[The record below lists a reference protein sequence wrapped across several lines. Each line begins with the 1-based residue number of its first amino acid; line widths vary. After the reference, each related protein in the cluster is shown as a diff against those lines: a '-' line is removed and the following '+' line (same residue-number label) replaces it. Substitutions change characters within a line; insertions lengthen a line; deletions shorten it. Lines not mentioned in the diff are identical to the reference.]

1 MYFNLL
7 SCNMIKWIPGVLVL
21 MFFSCKQPKK
31 DNPSSAVNEKI
42 ALMKT
47 DQAFSDMSLNKGM
60 KAAFIEYIDSN
71 GVLLRSGHL
80 PIIGASAIDFLIQQN
95 DTSYSMSWQPQNAFV
110 AQSADLGYTYGIY
123 AVQPTTVDTVLYG
136 TYVSI
141 WRKQGDG
148 KWKFVLDSGNEG
160 IDSSYLQ
167 Y

>member
-1 MYFNLL
+1 MCFNLL
-7 SCNMIKWIPGVLVL
+7 SCNMIKYLPGILLLVV
-21 MFFSCKQPKK
+21 FGCKESPK
-31 DNPSSAVNEKI
+31 NNTSSAVNEKI

-47 DQAFSDMSLNKGM
+47 DQAFSDMSMSKGM

-110 AQSADLGYTYGIY
+110 SRSADMGYTYGIY
-123 AVQPTTVDTVLYG
+123 AVYPTMMDTILYG

-141 WRKQGDG
+141 WRKQADG

-160 IDSSYLQ
+160 IDSSYLE